1 MSPSQTMKILSAAIL
16 GGALACVASGAR
28 ADTKLEGTYLAPEGG
43 LILQKMVF
51 KAPNIVTLTMMTQT
65 MRGTYTVDGT
75 DVIISMGG
83 QQTVF
88 TLDKKGCLDSGGVM
102 GKVCKA

>member
-1 MSPSQTMKILSAAIL
+1 MSTKAIRDLSAAAL
-16 GGALACVASGAR
+16 SGALALAALSAH
-28 ADTKLEGTYLAPEGG
+28 ADTHLEGTYLAPEGG

-75 DVIISMGG
+75 DVIISLGG

>member
-1 MSPSQTMKILSAAIL
+1 MSPLPIKRVVCAAVL
-16 GGALACVASGAR
+16 AGGIALAAGA
-28 ADTKLEGTYLAPEGG
+28 ADAPSTLSGTYLAPEGG

-65 MRGTYTVDGT
+65 MRGTFTVDGT
-75 DVIISMGG
+75 DVIINLNG